1 MSQPT
6 SADPRPEPLPQA
18 DGPALPMPSWPQGVD
33 LPEDLTQIVA
43 RWQRA
48 ESDLQAQTVLLR
60 TVLDESPDF
69 IILKDHEGNFL
80 LCNRPVAQ
88 FYGTT
93 PEAMVGKHDGDFGC
107 PPEMAEAFRRSVLEV
122 MAHGRTEVVLEESRD
137 AGSGET
143 RWFRSIKKPFAGP
156 DGRMRI
162 LVIAHDITDVQQAQL
177 RLEASERRLQ
187 YALEA
192 RGDGVW
198 DWDIA
203 SGRLTLSR
211 RWCQMFGYAPDE
223 LTGTLGDFLR
233 CLDEQT
239 RPEVDTAL
247 AACLEGDG
255 RWEHEHA
262 MCTKDGRQLWVLDR
276 GQVVERDAQGRPL
289 RMVGAISDI
298 SDQKRTRELIWQQAN
313 HDSLTG
319 LPNRNRLYDRLHEE
333 MAASDR
339 SGLPLAM
346 LMLDIDGFKEVNDSL
361 GHAWGDALLQE
372 AAGRLRACVREGDT
386 VARLG
391 GDEFVLLLGAVT
403 DLRAVSRIAQDVL
416 AAIQRPF
423 RLGDDLV
430 YVTASVGITQYP
442 QDAAD
447 LGSLLRGADQA
458 MYAAK
463 RQGRNRFDHF
473 TPALERQAQ
482 ERARTLADLRL
493 ALKEGQFELHFQ
505 PIVDLRSGEVRKA
518 EALLRWRHPTRGMVS
533 PAEFIP
539 LAESSGLIHALGDWV
554 FREATRL
561 VAGWRQTVHAQFQV
575 AVNVSPLQFQ
585 NPELDLEAWLA
596 HLRQLGLDG
605 SAVVVEITEGLLME
619 AGPEVT
625 RHLLHLRDAGVQV
638 ALDDFGTGYS
648 SLSYLN
654 KLDID
659 YIKIDRSFVCN
670 LQAESPELALCEGI
684 TAMAHKLGLR
694 VVAEGVET
702 KEQLQ
707 LLKSAGCDH
716 AQGYLISRPVPA
728 TAFDRLAAPVAGLA
742 VIA

>member
-1 MSQPT
+1 
-6 SADPRPEPLPQA
+6 
-18 DGPALPMPSWPQGVD
+18 
-33 LPEDLTQIVA
+33 
-43 RWQRA
+43 
-48 ESDLQAQTVLLR
+48 
-60 TVLDESPDF
+60 
-69 IILKDHEGNFL
+69 
-80 LCNRPVAQ
+80 
-88 FYGTT
+88 
-93 PEAMVGKHDGDFGC
+93 
-107 PPEMAEAFRRSVLEV
+107 
-122 MAHGRTEVVLEESRD
+122 
-137 AGSGET
+137 
-143 RWFRSIKKPFAGP
+143 
-156 DGRMRI
+156 
-162 LVIAHDITDVQQAQL
+162 
-177 RLEASERRLQ
+177 
-187 YALEA
+187 
-192 RGDGVW
+192 
-198 DWDIA
+198 
-203 SGRLTLSR
+203 
-211 RWCQMFGYAPDE
+211 MFGYAPDE

-289 RMVGAISDI
+289 RIVGAISDI
-298 SDQKRTRELIWQQAN
+298 SEQKRTRELIWQQAN